1 MTEGA
6 NTADASARLIVRTPQ
21 EMVDEASKFLSI
33 CAELCGNWQACPRAM
48 ALGNNSNNSLYDSND
63 WQHHKYSVQWFASEK
78 WHSKQGKIQSCQ
90 SVVWGEG
97 IPPLTATLCLRQ
109 QDVLEGG
116 LHRADVLLQ

>member
-1 MTEGA
+1 MKPVSS
-6 NTADASARLIVRTPQ
+6 SAYV
-21 EMVDEASKFLSI
+21 LSYVAI
-33 CAELCGNWQACPRAM
+33 GRHAHVQWQ
-48 ALGNNSNNSLYDSND
+48 LGNNSNNSLYDSND